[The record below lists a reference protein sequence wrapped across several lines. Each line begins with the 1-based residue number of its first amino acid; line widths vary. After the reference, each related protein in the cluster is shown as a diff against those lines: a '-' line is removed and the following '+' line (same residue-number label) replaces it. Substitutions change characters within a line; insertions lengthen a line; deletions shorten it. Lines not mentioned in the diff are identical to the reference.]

1 MPIVVNVVPQAE
13 FDAWL
18 TSKKPVAAA
27 PAVVATASK

>member
-18 TSKKPVAAA
+18 KSKKTVVLAASTAASA
-27 PAVVATASK
+27 PR